1 MKITAA
7 TAGPGMPGPLEGSVS
22 SGTRS
27 SQPVL
32 AVQGLHKAF
41 AGVKAVQ
48 GLSLEVHA
56 GEMLAL
62 IGPNGA
68 GKSTSFNCINGQL
81 KPDSGSVCLGG
92 QDVTGR
98 APRALWRAGVARTFQ
113 VASIWSSFTV
123 IGNLQMALLVRA
135 GQTLRPFGR
144 AIAAQRDAAMALLDA
159 VGLQTLAEEPA
170 STLAYG
176 DIKRLELAV
185 ALANQPRLLL
195 MDEPTA
201 GMAPAERGA
210 MMALVRDLARSRTM
224 GVLFTEHS
232 MDVVFGHADRIVVMA
247 QGQVIA
253 QGTPDEVRDDPAARA
268 AYLGES
274 MSIDTP

>member
-1 MKITAA
+1 MNSA
-7 TAGPGMPGPLEGSVS
+7 TSGPNP
-22 SGTRS
+22 RS
-27 SQPVL
+27 SDPIHGSEPLQPDSTRPVL
-32 AVQGLHKAF
+32 TVRDLRKAF
-41 AGVKAVQ
+41 GGVKAVQ
-48 GLSLEVHA
+48 GLSLDVHA

-81 KPDSGSVCLGG
+81 KPDAGSVHLAGTE
-92 QDVTGR
+92 VTGSS
-98 APRALWRAGVARTFQ
+98 PRALWRAGVARTFQ

-123 IGNLQMALLVRA
+123 IGNLQMALLIRA
-135 GQTLRPFGR
+135 GRALWPFGR
-144 AIAAQRDAAMALLDA
+144 VIDAHRDEALTLLEA
-159 VGLQTLAEEPA
+159 VGLQALAEETA

-176 DIKRLELAV
+176 DIKRLELAI

-210 MMALVRDLARSRTM
+210 MMGLVRELARSRSL

-247 QGQVIA
+247 QGELIA
-253 QGTPDEVRDDPAARA
+253 QGAPDQVRDDPAARA

-274 MSIDTP
+274 VSIDTP

>member
-1 MKITAA
+1 MQPAEVPIVT
-7 TAGPGMPGPLEGSVS
+7 MPAVLEVK
-22 SGTRS
+22 
-27 SQPVL
+27 
-32 AVQGLHKAF
+32 GLHKSF
-41 AGVKAVQ
+41 AGVRAVQ

-81 KPDSGSVCLGG
+81 KPDSGSVFLAGEE
-92 QDVTGR
+92 VTGR
-98 APRALWRAGVARTFQ
+98 TPRGLWRAGVARTFQ
-113 VASIWSSFTV
+113 VASVWSSFTV
-123 IGNLQMALLVRA
+123 IGNLQMALLARA
-135 GQTLRPFGR
+135 GRALWPFGR
-144 AIAAQRDAAMALLDA
+144 AMQMHRQAARELLDA
-159 VGLQTLAEEPA
+159 VGLQRLAEATA

-176 DIKRLELAV
+176 DIKRLELAL
-185 ALANQPRLLL
+185 ALANQPKLLL

-210 MMALVRDLARSRTM
+210 MMALVRALARSRQM

-247 QGQVIA
+247 QGKLIA
-253 QGTPDEVRDDPAARA
+253 QGTPDQVRDDPAARA
-268 AYLGES
+268 AYLGETLTV
-274 MSIDTP
+274 DTP